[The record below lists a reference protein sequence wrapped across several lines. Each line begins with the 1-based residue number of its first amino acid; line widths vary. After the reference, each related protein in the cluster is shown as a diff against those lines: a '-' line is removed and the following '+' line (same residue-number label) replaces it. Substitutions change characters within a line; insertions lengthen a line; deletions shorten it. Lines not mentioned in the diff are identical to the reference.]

1 MIIITL
7 LTVLSIVDGE
17 PWQKAKSSSNRHGR
31 YLITLIELIEQVI
44 TVTTF
49 AINLKI
55 NPTTF
60 EFYKNLKTKPISQR
74 NKLSLTPTR
83 KNPNPS
89 TKNNQNINF

>member
-1 MIIITL
+1 M
-7 LTVLSIVDGE
+7 LSIADGE

-31 YLITLIELIEQVI
+31 YLITLIELLEQVI

-60 EFYKNLKTKPISQR
+60 EFYKNLKTKPTS
-74 NKLSLTPTR
+74 KAT
-83 KNPNPS
+83 
-89 TKNNQNINF
+89 NFH